1 MLASGTRDPRARDG
15 KLPRSGRHLSFVIVS
30 QYPVTDLGHRWL
42 SNSSE
47 CVPASPALGLF
58 YNHHSTQVM
67 PSRDFYTHQQADT
80 VLPKNL
86 CKPSYRPVAW
96 YAASLPALVGRLGPL
111 AHRISERL
119 LHRSLWLQTQ
129 LITFVEMLPWLGTS
143 LPRLQSSKLLPHRL
157 RP

>member
-1 MLASGTRDPRARDG
+1 
-15 KLPRSGRHLSFVIVS
+15 LPRNGRHLSFCNRMEIPSYRPGAPMAFTFV
-30 QYPVTDLGHRWL
+30 GG
-42 SNSSE
+42 
-47 CVPASPALGLF
+47 VPASKARRLF
-58 YNHHSTQVM
+58 YNHHSTQTM
-67 PSRDFYTHQQADT
+67 PSRDFLHTPTGRHCSSKQ
-80 VLPKNL
+80 LS
-86 CKPSYRPVAW
+86 KPSYRPVAW
-96 YAASLPALVGRLGPL
+96 YAAFLPALRGRLGPL